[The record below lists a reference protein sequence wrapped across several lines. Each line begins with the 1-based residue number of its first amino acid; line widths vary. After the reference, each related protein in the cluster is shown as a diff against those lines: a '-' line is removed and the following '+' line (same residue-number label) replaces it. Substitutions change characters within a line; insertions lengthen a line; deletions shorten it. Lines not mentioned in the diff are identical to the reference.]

1 MAFFLELKK
10 AFDTVDHNILKK
22 KLKIKGI
29 RGLSYDLISSYLANR
44 YQFTSVNSQ
53 KSDKN
58 IIDYGVPQGS
68 ILGPIL
74 FLLYINDLPKSSN
87 LKTLLFADDT
97 ALFASSNN
105 YVSLEKIVN
114 VEVKKIENWLLENK
128 LSLNLK
134 KSYTII
140 FGEKLLSIFINN
152 TKISKQNTIKYLG
165 VTIDKHLK
173 WKPHIDELTSNVY
186 KSISILCYLQKYLST
201 ANLKLVYHALVK
213 SKLHYGILLWGNAYK
228 TTLSN
233 LNKIHNRA
241 LHYITKL
248 PYRTN
253 ID

>member
-1 MAFFLELKK
+1 M
-10 AFDTVDHNILKK
+10 
-22 KLKIKGI
+22 
-29 RGLSYDLISSYLANR
+29 ISSYLANR
-44 YQFTSVNSQ
+44 YQFTCVNSQ

-58 IIDYGVPQGS
+58 IINYGVPHGS

-105 YVSLEKIVN
+105 YVSLKKIIN

-140 FGEKLLSIFINN
+140 FGEKRKKNKPISIFINN
-152 TKISKQNTIKYLG
+152 TKISNQNTVKYLG

-173 WKPHIDELTSNVY
+173 WKPHIDELTSNV
-186 KSISILCYLQKYLST
+186 S
-201 ANLKLVYHALVK
+201 K
-213 SKLHYGILLWGNAYK
+213 SKTYDK
-228 TTLSN
+228 THRGFLQIISN
-233 LNKIHNRA
+233 KRLENKR
-241 LHYITKL
+241 
-248 PYRTN
+248 
-253 ID
+253 